1 MSTSKV
7 EFDLNRPPAISVT
20 LEKIKNKN
28 IIENCMENSME
39 SYQDSVAC
47 IDREFDIKH
56 LGSEN
61 LITSQKLVSE
71 PHSSQIGIYLES
83 SRKCSL

>member
-7 EFDLNRPPAISVT
+7 EFNLNRPPAISVT

-28 IIENCMENSME
+28 IIENCIENSKE

-56 LGSEN
+56 LLEAGQDIPLGFDTN
-61 LITSQKLVSE
+61 LRELLNKI
-71 PHSSQIGIYLES
+71 
-83 SRKCSL
+83 